1 MKNIY
6 LFFFIFLLLGS
17 CSLARLR
24 VYDYKTSWHSPSVL
38 FEKSKLT
45 ETPEIWNFYVHDGY
59 GRAHRVDSISLDSS
73 SINTILETRAPI
85 ELPEKL
91 EPKDYTRKQEVHVF
105 VKTLNLDTNTVI
117 ELQDYDLDKVMMY
130 TSPLIADE
138 KQADKNKDSFKT
150 AALTVGAILGILF
163 ASLGL
168 AALFIWLAIEAFFN
182 SLGCYIATM
191 AYGSYEAPEV
201 LVLRRFRDEILKKT
215 FLGRV
220 FIANYYAFSPFL
232 VKFVKKTGIAEKF
245 IRRRLDRLVH
255 RLKVKHDW

>member
-6 LFFFIFLLLGS
+6 LFFFLFLFLGS
-17 CSLARLR
+17 CSLSRLR
-24 VYDYKTSWHSPSVL
+24 VYDYKTTWHSPSVL

-45 ETPEIWNFYVHDGY
+45 EYPEIWNFYVHDGY

-73 SINTILETRAPI
+73 SINTILETRVPI
-85 ELPEKL
+85 ELPDKL
-91 EPKDYTRKQEVHVF
+91 EPSDYTRKQEVHVF
-105 VKTLNLDTNTVI
+105 VKTLNLDTNAII
-117 ELQDYDLDKVMMY
+117 ELQDYDLEKVMMY

-138 KQADKNKDSFKT
+138 NQDSLKT
-150 AALTVGAILGILF
+150 AALTVATILGIVI

-168 AALFIWLAIEAFFN
+168 AALLVWLAIEAFFN
-182 SLGCYIATM
+182 NLGCYIATM
-191 AYGSYEAPEV
+191 AYGSYDAPEV

-220 FIANYYAFSPFL
+220 FIANYYAFSPWL
-232 VKFVKKTGIAEKF
+232 VKFVKKTGIAEMF

-255 RLKVKHDW
+255 RLKLKYNW

>member
-6 LFFFIFLLLGS
+6 LFFFLFLFLAS
-17 CSLARLR
+17 CSLVRLR
-24 VYDYKTSWHSPSVL
+24 VYDYKTTWHSPSVL

-45 ETPEIWNFYVHDGY
+45 ESPEIWNFYVHDGY
-59 GRAHRVDSISLDSS
+59 GRAHSVDSISLDSN

-91 EPKDYTRKQEVHVF
+91 EPKDYPRKQEVHVF

-117 ELQDYDLDKVMMY
+117 ELQDFDLEKVMMY

-138 KQADKNKDSFKT
+138 NQDSLKT
-150 AALTVGAILGILF
+150 AALTVATILGIVI

-168 AALFIWLAIEAFFN
+168 AALLVWLAIEAFFN
-182 SLGCYIATM
+182 NLGCYIATM
-191 AYGSYEAPEV
+191 AYGSYDAPEV

-220 FIANYYAFSPFL
+220 FIANYYAFSPWL
-232 VKFVKKTGIAEKF
+232 VKFVKKTGIAEMF

-255 RLKVKHDW
+255 RLKAKHNW

>member
-6 LFFFIFLLLGS
+6 LFFVLFLFLGS
-17 CSLARLR
+17 CYLTRLR
-24 VYDYKTSWHSPSVL
+24 VYDYKTTWHSPSVL

-45 ETPEIWNFYVHDGY
+45 ESPEIWNFYVHDGY

-73 SINTILETRAPI
+73 SINTILETRVPI
-85 ELPEKL
+85 ELPDKL
-91 EPKDYTRKQEVHVF
+91 EPSDYTRKQEVHVF
-105 VKTLNLDTNTVI
+105 VKTLNLDTNAII
-117 ELQDYDLDKVMMY
+117 ELQDYDLEKVMMY

-138 KQADKNKDSFKT
+138 NQDSLKT
-150 AALTVGAILGILF
+150 AALTVATILGIVI

-168 AALFIWLAIEAFFN
+168 AALLVWLAIEAFFN
-182 SLGCYIATM
+182 NLGCYIATM
-191 AYGSYEAPEV
+191 AYGSYDAPEV

-220 FIANYYAFSPFL
+220 FIANYYAFSPWL
-232 VKFVKKTGIAEKF
+232 VKFVKKTGIAEMF

-255 RLKVKHDW
+255 RLKLKYNW

>member
-6 LFFFIFLLLGS
+6 LFFFLFLFLGS
-17 CSLARLR
+17 CYLTRLR
-24 VYDYKTSWHSPSVL
+24 VYDYKTTWHSPSVL

-45 ETPEIWNFYVHDGY
+45 ESPEIWNFYVHDGY

-73 SINTILETRAPI
+73 SINTILETRVPI
-85 ELPEKL
+85 ELPDKL
-91 EPKDYTRKQEVHVF
+91 EPSDYTRKQEVHVF

-117 ELQDYDLDKVMMY
+117 ELQDYDLEKVMMY
-130 TSPLIADE
+130 TSPLIANE
-138 KQADKNKDSFKT
+138 KQADEKQDSVKT
-150 AALTVGAILGILF
+150 AALTVAAILGIVF

-168 AALFIWLAIEAFFN
+168 ATLLVWLAIEAFFN

-191 AYGSYEAPEV
+191 AYRSYDAPEV

-220 FIANYYAFSPFL
+220 FIANYYAFSPLL

-255 RLKVKHDW
+255 RLKAKHNW